1 MELETKRLLL
11 RPFAEG
17 DAEDLYAYARDPRV
31 GPPAGWTPHKDLDES
46 REIIRTVFAQP
57 GVFAV
62 VDKERGTVIGS
73 AGFTG
78 RHRKEAGG
86 RPDNEL
92 GYSLS
97 PAYWGRG
104 LIPEAVEEL
113 LRYGFENLGLEV
125 IWCEHYDGNQKSRRV
140 IRKSGF
146 TFRFVRMQRL
156 PDFGDERRLV
166 MVYAMTRE
174 EWLAREERRGWR

>member
-1 MELETKRLLL
+1 MELYTKRLLL
-11 RPFAEG
+11 RPFTEE

-31 GPPAGWTPHKDLDES
+31 GPAAGWTPHRSVEES
-46 REIIRTVFAQP
+46 REIIRTVFSEP

-62 VDKERGTVIGS
+62 VEKESGKVIGS

-78 RHRKEAGG
+78 RHRKELPG
-86 RPDNEL
+86 PDDEI

-113 LRYGFENLGLEV
+113 LRYGFEDLGLQT
-125 IWCEHYDGNQKSRRV
+125 IRCDHYDGNYKSKRV
-140 IRKSGF
+140 IRKCGF
-146 TFRFVRMQRL
+146 TFRFLRMQQL
-156 PDFGDERRLV
+156 EAFDYAPRLV
-166 MVYAMTRE
+166 LCYAMTRRDWE
-174 EWLAREERRGWR
+174 KRKSEGRS